1 MTTVQAMGWISVV
14 LAVIVTAPW
23 WLRKANALTFKS
35 RDKRFLNLIKL
46 LRKLHKPLGIAL
58 IALTLWHGLMALG
71 TLRLHTGLI
80 AHVSFVITGLL
91 GIAFWLLKDKRAF
104 KGHKVMALVSFLL
117 FLLHLI
123 EPWALGKWFGIW

>member
-1 MTTVQAMGWISVV
+1 MTTVQAMGWIAVV

-58 IALTLWHGLMALG
+58 IALTLWHGLLALG

-104 KGHKVMALVSFLL
+104 KGHKVMALVSVLL
-117 FLLHLI
+117 VLVHIFWRGAIYQL
-123 EPWALGKWFGIW
+123 FGV

>member
-35 RDKRFLNLIKL
+35 KNKRFLNLIKL

-104 KGHKVMALVSFLL
+104 KGHKVMALVSVLL
-117 FLLHLI
+117 VLVHIFWRGAIYQL
-123 EPWALGKWFGIW
+123 FGV